1 MITYEEALSLSLTN
15 AVRPEPKAIPLSE
28 AFARVLAQ
36 DLVSPFPQPR
46 FDNSAV
52 DGYALANGTPGPTWS
67 VVRTIAA
74 GDPPGTALQPGE
86 CARIFTGAPTPPN
99 TFAVVMQEDTVTRS
113 GNIEVAI
120 ALKEGQH
127 IRRAGEEVQ
136 TGEIALAE
144 GTPLF
149 AAGLGSVA
157 NLGLSE
163 VAVVPAPRVGIVVTG
178 AELVAIGE
186 ELDPAQIYESNS
198 VVVTSALKALGLNPE
213 FIRTTGDDPEASA
226 QVLNE
231 ALEQC
236 DLLITTG
243 GVSVGDRDVVRQTL
257 HSLGVQEIFWKVA
270 IKPGKPVFMGRMGR
284 KVVFGLPGN
293 PLSVLATFHLLV
305 QPWIRAS
312 MGFSSPSPRR
322 HKAKLASA
330 LTHKPGRNEF
340 VPGSTTL
347 VGGDL
352 WVSPIPGQGSH
363 MLSGM
368 ATANALIDVPTE
380 LEFLDEGQL
389 VWVLPL

>member
-1 MITYEEALSLSLTN
+1 MISYEEALSLTLTN
-15 AVRPEPKAIPLSE
+15 AVRPEPLTVPLSE
-28 AFARVLAQ
+28 AFGRVLAQ

-52 DGYALANGTPGPTWS
+52 DGYALAKDTPSSTWS
-67 VVRTIAA
+67 VVRTVAA

-86 CARIFTGAPTPPN
+86 CARIFTGAPTPTN
-99 TFAVVMQEDTVTRS
+99 TFAVVMQEDAVAHS
-113 GNIEVAI
+113 GNIDVAI
-120 ALKEGQH
+120 DLKEGQH

-136 TGEIALAE
+136 TGEIALTK

-163 VAVVPAPRVGIVVTG
+163 VLVVPAPRVGIVVTG
-178 AELVAIGE
+178 AELVSIGE
-186 ELDPAQIYESNS
+186 ELDQAQIYESNS
-198 VVVTSALKALGLNPE
+198 VVLSGALRPLGLTPE
-213 FIRTTGDDPEASA
+213 FIRAVGDDPNTSA
-226 QVLNE
+226 QVLKE
-231 ALEQC
+231 ALNQC

-243 GVSVGDRDVVRQTL
+243 GVSVGERDVVRQTL
-257 HSLGVQEIFWKVA
+257 HSLGVHDIFWKAA
-270 IKPGKPVFMGRMGR
+270 IKPGKPIYMGRMDR

-305 QPWIRAS
+305 QPWIQAS
-312 MGFSSPSPRR
+312 MGFGNSSPKR
-322 HKAKLASA
+322 HKARLATP

-340 VPGSTTL
+340 VPGRTSL
-347 VGGDL
+347 IGGDL

-363 MLSGM
+363 MLSGV
-368 ATANALIDVPTE
+368 ATANAFIDVPTE
-380 LEFLDEGQL
+380 LDYLDKGQV